1 MTARRPFRSPLPS
14 APSRLVPAAL
24 ALAVLLS
31 AAAPAVGGVECDRT
45 KRYTLGKQ
53 NGPYMIMVAAIS
65 PLRGGNKTGLTPS
78 AAADQVCYELRE
90 QGIPAYVYDV
100 PTETQS
106 LSTVSRDGEER
117 ERLMATMRGGVCVLA
132 GNFKSA
138 DDQVTQSCLTA
149 IKTKAKCPTLEPVAA
164 DGGYTRTRGGGFFQ
178 RTQGH
183 TGSPLS
189 RAFVTVNPL
198 LDAEQVRQLRK
209 IRDPLLTALNAGEEY
224 SLHRCPGKYSVVVK
238 EFRGKTLTQVSG
250 TETEDIGD
258 RVAVSDDLNDGG
270 RDAWELC
277 QILRN
282 REGHEAYVWHDRYRS
297 VVTVGSFD
305 SAQDPAAIRVARQFA
320 AQPDPTSGVPE
331 PTIVAVPKGETDVR
345 LAKRFWLLDAVPY
358 AMPVPNM

>member
-1 MTARRPFRSPLPS
+1 MTARRPFCSPLH
-14 APSRLVPAAL
+14 RLAPAAL
-24 ALAVLLS
+24 SLAVLLS
-31 AAAPAVGGVECDRT
+31 AAAPAVGGVECDRS

-65 PLRGGNKTGLTPS
+65 PLRGGNKEGMTP
-78 AAADQVCYELRE
+78 AEAADQVCYELRE

-100 PTETQS
+100 PTETES
-106 LSTVSRDGEER
+106 LSTLSRDGEQR
-117 ERLMATMRGGVCVLA
+117 DRLMATMRGGVCVLA
-132 GNFKSA
+132 CNFPSA
-138 DDQVTQSCLTA
+138 DDERTQRALELIKSQV
-149 IKTKAKCPTLEPVAA
+149 KCPTLEPVAA
-164 DGGYTRTRGGGFFQ
+164 DGGFTRTKGGGFFK
-178 RTQGH
+178 RTMGRYK
-183 TGSPLS
+183 SPLS

-209 IRDPLLTALNAGEEY
+209 IRDPLLTALNSSEEY
-224 SLHRCPGKYSVVVK
+224 SLHKCPGKYSVVIK

-250 TETEDIGD
+250 TKTADLGE
-258 RVAVSDDLNDGG
+258 RVEVSDELNEGG

-305 SAQDPAAIRVARQFA
+305 SPQDPAAIRMARQFA
-320 AQPDPTSGVPE
+320 ARPDVQTGVPE
-331 PTIVAVPKGETDVR
+331 PILISVPKGETDIR
-345 LAKRFWLLDAVPY
+345 KAKRYWLLDAVPY